1 MSMSPLAQEFC
12 RRALTDRDAFWTEQ
26 SKAIHWE
33 HPFEQVCDFSHPPF
47 SRWFVGGKTN
57 LCYNAVDRHLP
68 ARAAQPALHFIST
81 EVAAE
86 QTFTFQEL
94 YDEVNTFAAVL
105 RSLGLQRGDRAVIY
119 LPMIPEAL
127 FAMLACVRL
136 GIIHSVVFAGFA
148 PASLATRIDDAEAT
162 LLITAD
168 IGLRGGKV
176 VPLKRLADEAVAL
189 AKLPPKQVLVCNRG
203 LDPTIPWTDGREVDY
218 ATLRK
223 GHEKEVVPVEWLDA
237 TETSYLLYTS
247 GTTAKP
253 KGVQRDTGGYAVAL
267 ATTMEYLFAG
277 EPEQVM
283 FTAADVGWAVGHS
296 YGVYGPL
303 IHGMTTV
310 LYEGLPIRPDGGIW
324 WKIVERFRAS
334 VMFTS
339 PTAIRTLK
347 RQDPALLKK
356 HDTSSLQRLYL
367 AGEPLDE
374 PTWTWISDALRVP
387 VIDNYWQTETG
398 WPVLA
403 LLPKIEPPNIKPGSP
418 GIAMPGYDAK
428 IVDPVTG
435 QQLPANEKG
444 ILALGLPLPPGC
456 MPTVWKNDDLFAN
469 HYCSRFSEAQ
479 LYSTFDY
486 AIQDPDGY
494 FFILGRS
501 DDVINVAGHR
511 LGTREIEETIC
522 SHPQVAEAAAVG
534 ASDEL
539 KGQAVHCFVVAK
551 QDLPDVESRA
561 RLQKEIEAI
570 VVSRLGAFARPAAI
584 DIIRAL
590 PKTRSGKILRRAIL
604 AAAEGKETGDLS
616 TLEDPVAL
624 EAIREVIRNRLK
636 EGAERAG
643 VP

>member
-1 MSMSPLAQEFC
+1 MSASPLAKEFC
-12 RRALTDRDAFWTEQ
+12 QRSLTDRDAFWTEE

-33 HPFEQVCDFSHPPF
+33 RPFDQVCDFSHPPF

-68 ARAAQPALHFIST
+68 TRAAQPALHFFST
-81 EVAAE
+81 EVE
-86 QTFTFQEL
+86 TERTFTFQEL
-94 YDEVNTFAAVL
+94 YTEVNAFAAAL
-105 RSLGLQRGDRAVIY
+105 RSLGLRRGDRAVIY

-136 GIIHSVVFAGFA
+136 GVIHSVVFAGFA
-148 PASLATRIDDAEAT
+148 PASLATRIDDAEASI
-162 LLITAD
+162 LITAD

-189 AKLPPKQVLVCNRG
+189 AKLPPKRVLICNRG
-203 LDPTIPWTDGREVDY
+203 LDPTIPWTESRDCDY
-218 ATLRK
+218 AALRK
-223 GHEKEVVPVEWLDA
+223 DHEKEVVPIEWLDA

-267 ATTMEYLFAG
+267 ATSMKYLFAG
-277 EPEQVM
+277 EPGQVM

-303 IHGMTTV
+303 IHGMTTI

-324 WKIVERFRAS
+324 WKIIERFRAS

-356 HDTSSLQRLYL
+356 YDTSSLQRLYL

-374 PTWTWISDALRVP
+374 PTWSWISEALKVP

-398 WPVLA
+398 WPVLS
-403 LLPKIEPPNIKPGSP
+403 LLPKVEPPNIKPGSP
-418 GIAMPGYDAK
+418 GIAMPGYEAR
-428 IVDPVTG
+428 IVDPITG
-435 QQLPANEKG
+435 QRLPANEKG

-456 MPTVWKNDDLFAN
+456 MPTVWKHDDLFAN
-469 HYCSRFSEAQ
+469 HYCNRFSEVQ

-486 AIQDPDGY
+486 AIQDEDGY

-539 KGQAVHCFVVAK
+539 KGQVVHCFVVAK
-551 QDLPDVESRA
+551 QDLPDPESRA
-561 RLQKEIEAI
+561 RLQKEIESI
-570 VVSRLGAFARPAAI
+570 VVSHLGAFSRPAAI

-636 EGAERAG
+636 EG
-643 VP
+643 